1 MKIKLTT
8 DATILDQCALLM
20 SESEPW
26 LTLKRDL
33 KSCKEAMRGDHKE
46 VYAMTDNSE
55 LVGFAVLQMTGTFKG
70 YIQSILIRPG
80 HRDKGWGSALLKFCE
95 ERIFQLSP
103 NVFMCVSEFNT
114 EAARLYHKLGYVK
127 VGDLKDFVVKGQ
139 SELLLRKSIG
149 PLSEFK
155 LK

>member
-8 DATILDQCALLM
+8 DTTILDQCALLM

-33 KSCKEAMRGDHKE
+33 KGCEDAMRGDHKE
-46 VYAMTDNSE
+46 VYVGTDNAE
-55 LVGFAVLQMTGTFKG
+55 LVGFAVLQMRGTFKG
-70 YIQSILIRPG
+70 YIQSIFIRPG
-80 HRDKGWGSALLKFCE
+80 HRDKGLGSVLLKFCE

-103 NVFMCVSEFNT
+103 NAFMCVSEFNT

-127 VGDLKDFVVKGQ
+127 VGDLKDFVVKGH
-139 SELLLRKSIG
+139 SEILLRKSIG
-149 PLSEFK
+149 PLSEFQPK
-155 LK
+155 

>member
-8 DATILDQCALLM
+8 DTSILDQCALLM

-26 LTLKRDL
+26 LTLQRDL
-33 KSCKEAMRGDHKE
+33 KSCKDAMRGDHKE
-46 VYAMTDNSE
+46 VYVGTDNSE
-55 LVGFAVLQMTGTFKG
+55 LVGFAVLQVTGTFKG

-80 HRDKGWGSALLKFCE
+80 HRDKGWGSTLLKFCE

-127 VGDLKDFVVKGQ
+127 VGDLKDFIVKGQ